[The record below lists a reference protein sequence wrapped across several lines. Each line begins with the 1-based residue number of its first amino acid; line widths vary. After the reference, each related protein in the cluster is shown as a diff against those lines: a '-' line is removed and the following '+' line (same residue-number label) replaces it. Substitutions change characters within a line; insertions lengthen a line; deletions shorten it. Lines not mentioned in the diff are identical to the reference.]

1 MHCYKPMLI
10 GWFAL
15 FLLTCLPLPLVQ
27 SARLATEDKVT
38 ETTGTTRVAPGAAAG
53 SEAATSGILLNFKD
67 VDLRQIID
75 LMSDL
80 TGTNF
85 LVDEK
90 VRGKVTIVAPRPVSL
105 DEAYSVFLSI
115 LEVQG
120 FTVVPQG
127 PITKIIPS
135 REVKESPLPT
145 AIT

>member
-1 MHCYKPMLI
+1 MHCYKPVLI

-38 ETTGTTRVAPGAAAG
+38 ETAGTTSVAPGAAAG
-53 SEAATSGILLNFKD
+53 SGAATSGILLNFKD

-115 LEVQG
+115 LEVQWCRKG
-120 FTVVPQG
+120 
-127 PITKIIPS
+127 
-135 REVKESPLPT
+135 RSPKSFLPGR
-145 AIT
+145 